1 MSETNSSDSDTIIL
15 SDSSTT
21 ILIESLEAQV
31 DELQIENHT
40 LKKQIQELESRIKV
54 LQEISDSEMVN
65 NIFRY
70 LWFLLFVKNCKKYN
84 F

>member
-21 ILIESLEAQV
+21 LLIESLEAQV
-31 DELQIENHT
+31 DELQIENQT
-40 LKKQIQELESRIKV
+40 LKQQIQELESRIKV

-70 LWFLLFVKNCKKYN
+70 LWFCFIC
-84 F
+84 

>member
-1 MSETNSSDSDTIIL
+1 MSETNSSDSESIIL

-21 ILIESLEAQV
+21 LLIESLEAQV
-31 DELQIENHT
+31 DDLQIENHT
-40 LKKQIQELESRIKV
+40 LKKQIQVLESRVKV

-70 LWFLLFVKNCKKYN
+70 L
-84 F
+84 